1 MPGYV
6 GTLLDIHDQERFREY
21 LKGVGPSL
29 AKHGGR
35 IALRGPIVEVPE
47 GKLDTREDTR
57 LVMIEFDS
65 LQAARDW
72 YESDEYQE
80 LIELRQEPVAS
91 TTAFFIDGI
100 DLQSVPAGR

>member
-6 GTLLDIHDQERFREY
+6 GTLLDIHDQDRFREY

-35 IALRGPIVEVPE
+35 IVLRGPIAGAVE
-47 GKLDTREDTR
+47 GHLDTREDTR

-65 LQAARDW
+65 LDAARAW
-72 YESDEYQE
+72 YQSDEYQQ
-80 LIELRQEPVAS
+80 LINLREEPVAS
-91 TTAFFIDGI
+91 TTAFFIDGV
-100 DLQSVPAGR
+100 DLQAIPGR

>member
-6 GTLLDIHDQERFREY
+6 GTLLDIHDAERFREY
-21 LKGVGPSL
+21 LRGVGPSL

-47 GKLDTREDTR
+47 GKLDTKQDTR

-65 LQAARDW
+65 LQSAREW
-72 YESDEYQE
+72 YESEEYQR
-80 LIELRQEPVAS
+80 LIELRKEPVAS
-91 TTAFFIDGI
+91 TTAFLIDGI
-100 DLQSVPAGR
+100 DLDSTPAR